1 MKNVSLYQKI
11 ASTLREEIL
20 EGKWEPGGLM
30 PTEAKLGAR
39 FSVSRL
45 TVRHAVAILEE
56 EGLVVRRRGSG
67 TYVSPY
73 PSRRI
78 PLSLEVDYT
87 GSMRNHA
94 PSIRRKLLSR
104 KRNCTAE
111 DSLAWELRLPADDKM
126 MLWFQRAD
134 SLGKQ
139 VVAVDTGYI
148 PSRFADQLQ
157 VADLKRVDFLEVWS
171 HKQNFTIHFCRQS
184 IEATGCPEEWSEVLG
199 LAVGSPVLMAT
210 EIFESESEVLGK
222 FSSLYHP
229 SHICLSS
236 TYFWARAQRRGV

>member
-1 MKNVSLYQKI
+1 MKNVSLYQKV

-67 TYVSPY
+67 TYVSPH

-78 PLSLEVDYT
+78 PLEVDYT

-94 PSIRRKLLSR
+94 PSIRRKLLR
-104 KRNCTAE
+104 RNRNWTAVE
-111 DSLAWELRLPADDKM
+111 PLAGELRLPEDDTTL
-126 MLWFQRAD
+126 LWFQRAD
-134 SLGKQ
+134 SLNKQ

-157 VADLKRVDFLEVWS
+157 PSDLKRVDFLEVWS
-171 HKQNFTIHFCRQS
+171 QKQNFTIHVCRQS
-184 IEATGCPEEWSEVLG
+184 IEAVACPEEWSGVLG

-222 FSSLYHP
+222 FCSLYHP